1 MPAFNVQCSI
11 NECVKWEPK
20 CSVLRDLSPA
30 WEFRS
35 NGGFIV
41 ANRTIFTSGDIYR
54 FSTSDRW
61 RVLLPGECIL
71 QARERSQSDFMKFA
85 SMEERAWIKIGA
97 GCDDIGVE
105 IKQIRHVH
113 ILCISNLFFKN
124 IRNKTLTR
132 YLQRG
137 FSYLMLFRGK
147 RESDTR
153 FINERF
159 YSSLE
164 THLIEIR

>member
-1 MPAFNVQCSI
+1 LLLTARYLRAVIFIAFRQAIVD
-11 NECVKWEPK
+11 EC
-20 CSVLRDLSPA
+20 CFLGNA
-30 WEFRS
+30 
-35 NGGFIV
+35 
-41 ANRTIFTSGDIYR
+41 
-54 FSTSDRW
+54 FSR
-61 RVLLPGECIL
+61 L
-71 QARERSQSDFMKFA
+71 AREIPVRFH
-85 SMEERAWIKIGA
+85 EIREYGRTCIKIGA

-132 YLQRG
+132 YLQRD
-137 FSYLMLFRGK
+137 FSYLILFRDK